1 LVRRCRARF
10 QVKNKPL
17 RCVEKAS
24 ANISAISI
32 TNSWLTYAAIIGLV
46 LLYGGGQ
53 TALFALIPSAA
64 AQWLVLLGL
73 AEFSSA
79 LPSSGVRSTNAYIL
93 FSSTD
98 RRQGQYHYTYIVAP
112 ERTRDFAAY
121 IVGFLNIIAWW
132 ANAASGTIY
141 VAISAY
147 GIASF
152 WHEDLVVEQWQVYL
166 LYLLVIALTR
176 KKISSRRKIP
186 KCMAHNLLVIPIF
199 TVPQKHLDYMT
210 KASLYLSV
218 FGMIMIIIIALAMG
232 RDHYEPRHLIEYEGT
247 SGWSPGPAWM
257 LSIATGQYCFF
268 GTGACTH
275 IAEEMPQP
283 SRKLPRVM

>member
-1 LVRRCRARF
+1 MLLSLGWFSCMEEARQRF
-10 QVKNKPL
+10 LLSYHLPQLNGSSCSASRSSPRLYHHQECAAPISPGLCVKIN
-17 RCVEKAS
+17 RE
-24 ANISAISI
+24 
-32 TNSWLTYAAIIGLV
+32 
-46 LLYGGGQ
+46 
-53 TALFALIPSAA
+53 
-64 AQWLVLLGL
+64 
-73 AEFSSA
+73 
-79 LPSSGVRSTNAYIL
+79 
-93 FSSTD
+93 
-98 RRQGQYHYTYIVAP
+98 QGQYHYTYIVAP
-112 ERTRDFAAY
+112 ERTRNFAAY

-141 VAISAY
+141 VAISAF

-152 WHEDLVVEQWQVYL
+152 WHEDLAVKQWQVYL
-166 LYLLVIALTR
+166 LYLLVIAVTR
-176 KKISSRRKIP
+176 KKIIPLSRRLCQKHLADVFP
-186 KCMAHNLLVIPIF
+186 VIPIF

-218 FGMIMIIIIALAMG
+218 FGLVMIIIIALAMG
-232 RDHYEPRHLIEYEGT
+232 RDHYQPKHLVEYEGT